1 MSGRAAR
8 EITGRTLI
16 TGRLVLE
23 TPAHFGNGDIVGVTD
38 MPLLCDPRDGITP
51 LLTGA
56 SIAGALRNYL
66 REVERG
72 YGVKGHARDAA
83 ERLFGQIGRA
93 HV

>member
-38 MPLLCDPRDGITP
+38 MPLLCDPRDGVTP

-56 SIAGALRNYL
+56 SIAGALRSYL
-66 REVERG
+66 REVETRLWRRG
-72 YGVKGHARDAA
+72 GSQRS
-83 ERLFGQIGRA
+83 GRA
-93 HV
+93 AVWPA